1 MKKRWTPG
9 RVIVN
14 IIGYALALI
23 WWLPIV
29 YSIVVAFKPYGSAVY
44 NITKWFSIEN
54 TLDNFD
60 FVLNS
65 SRSQANLPL
74 WMLNSFLTAA
84 LATLG
89 ICVLSICAAYSFSRF
104 RYPGRNLLFWIVM
117 AGMMIPAQ
125 AMMIPLYLMCR
136 NIKILNTYWCLIL
149 PALGSS
155 FAVLML
161 KQFMDGLP
169 RDLFEAAQLDG
180 CNSAR
185 TLLHVVAPL
194 TKPALFSIGIFIFLQ
209 RWNDFMWP
217 FIAITK
223 PELMTVPVGIT
234 FFKANTSDSMSYLMA
249 ANVLVMAPLLLL
261 FFLCQKQLVQGIAF
275 TGIKA

>member
-136 NIKILNTYWCLIL
+136 DIKILNTYWCLIL

-249 ANVLVMAPLLLL
+249 ANVLVMAPILLL

>member
-9 RVIVN
+9 RVIINVF
-14 IIGYALALI
+14 GYLTALI
-23 WWLPIV
+23 WWIPVV
-29 YSIVVAFKPYGSAVY
+29 YSIVVAFKPYGTAVY
-44 NITKWFSIEN
+44 DIRQWFTLPN

-65 SRSQANLPL
+65 GRSQANLPM
-74 WMLNSFLTAA
+74 WMLNSFII
-84 LATLG
+84 ATVATIG
-89 ICVLSICAAYSFSRF
+89 ICILSMCAAYSFSRF
-104 RYPGRNLLFWIVM
+104 RYPGRNFLFWVVM

-136 NIKILNTYWCLIL
+136 DLKLLNTYWCLIL

-169 RDLFEAAQLDG
+169 GELFEAAQLDG

-185 TLLHVVAPL
+185 TLMHVVAPL
-194 TKPALFSIGIFIFLQ
+194 TRPALFSVGIFIFLQ

-217 FIAITK
+217 FIAITDSSM
-223 PELMTVPVGIT
+223 MTVPVGIT

-249 ANVLVMAPLLLL
+249 ANVLVMVPLLII
-261 FFLCQKQLVQGIAF
+261 FFFFQKQLVQGIAF

>member
-136 NIKILNTYWCLIL
+136 DIKILNTYWCLIL

-185 TLLHVVAPL
+185 TLLNVVAPL

>member
-136 NIKILNTYWCLIL
+136 DVKILNTYWCLIL

>member
-1 MKKRWTPG
+1 
-9 RVIVN
+9 
-14 IIGYALALI
+14 
-23 WWLPIV
+23 
-29 YSIVVAFKPYGSAVY
+29 
-44 NITKWFSIEN
+44 
-54 TLDNFD
+54 
-60 FVLNS
+60 
-65 SRSQANLPL
+65 
-74 WMLNSFLTAA
+74 MLNSFLTAA

-136 NIKILNTYWCLIL
+136 DIKILNTYWCLIL

>member
-136 NIKILNTYWCLIL
+136 DIKILNTYWCLIL
-149 PALGSS
+149 PALESS

>member
-89 ICVLSICAAYSFSRF
+89 ICVLSIRAAYSFSRF

-136 NIKILNTYWCLIL
+136 DIKILNTYWCLIL

>member
-14 IIGYALALI
+14 IIGYTLALI

-136 NIKILNTYWCLIL
+136 DIKILNTYWCLIL

>member
-136 NIKILNTYWCLIL
+136 DIKILNTYWCLIL

-223 PELMTVPVGIT
+223 PEVMTVPVGIT

>member
-136 NIKILNTYWCLIL
+136 DIKILNTYWCLIL

-234 FFKANTSDSMSYLMA
+234 FFKANTSDSMSYLRA

>member
-1 MKKRWTPG
+1 MKKRWNPG
-9 RVIVN
+9 RVFVN

-136 NIKILNTYWCLIL
+136 DIKILNTYWCLIL

>member
-136 NIKILNTYWCLIL
+136 DIKILNTYWCLIL

-194 TKPALFSIGIFIFLQ
+194 TKPALFYIGIFIFLQ

>member
-136 NIKILNTYWCLIL
+136 DIKILNTYWCLIL

-261 FFLCQKQLVQGIAF
+261 FFL
-275 TGIKA
+275 

>member
-1 MKKRWTPG
+1 M
-9 RVIVN
+9 
-14 IIGYALALI
+14 
-23 WWLPIV
+23 
-29 YSIVVAFKPYGSAVY
+29 
-44 NITKWFSIEN
+44 
-54 TLDNFD
+54 
-60 FVLNS
+60 
-65 SRSQANLPL
+65 
-74 WMLNSFLTAA
+74 WMLNSFII
-84 LATLG
+84 ATVATIG
-89 ICVLSICAAYSFSRF
+89 ICILSMCAAYSFSRF
-104 RYPGRNLLFWIVM
+104 RYPGRNFLFWVVM

-136 NIKILNTYWCLIL
+136 DLKLLNTYWCLIL

-169 RDLFEAAQLDG
+169 GELFEAAQLDG

-185 TLLHVVAPL
+185 TLMHVVAPL
-194 TKPALFSIGIFIFLQ
+194 TKPALFSVGIFIFLQ

-217 FIAITK
+217 FIAITDSSM
-223 PELMTVPVGIT
+223 MTGPVGIT

-249 ANVLVMAPLLLL
+249 ANVLVMVPLLII
-261 FFLCQKQLVQGIAF
+261 FFFFQKQLVQGIAF